1 MMKIKCKVARV
12 EEKRIEVDGKM
23 VVTPIVKL
31 LPLIAIGDFYFAVPG
46 GKVAYRPEQWLRS
59 PDGLSQKLAIAADT
73 VPLSVTSTDGD
84 VFTVD
89 AEITVDLAPVSK

>member
-12 EEKRIEVDGKM
+12 QENRIEVDGRM

-31 LPLIAIGDFYFAVPG
+31 TPVNAIGDFYFAVPD
-46 GKVAYRPEQWLRS
+46 GKVAYRPEEWIRS
-59 PDGLSQKLAIAADT
+59 ADGQSQKLAIAAGT
-73 VPLSVTSTDGD
+73 VPLSVTSPDGD